1 MAEQLQ
7 TFKIGDKVG
16 RPGVKREAAP
26 AAPPAEEKNTAGFP
40 RVEALI
46 DEYQNADQAKEV
58 FGESIANIEGMLA
71 AEKNPKKKAD
81 LARAKLAFEH
91 TVSTL
96 DYLFQVKNEIA
107 QSMIVSAPAAKNA
120 DPGNPRKK

>member
-1 MAEQLQ
+1 MAQQLES
-7 TFKIGDKVG
+7 FKIGDKVG
-16 RPGVKREAAP
+16 RPGVKKDPSHAAQP
-26 AAPPAEEKNTAGFP
+26 AAQEKPSTGFP

-58 FGESIANIEGMLA
+58 FGESIANLEGLLA
-71 AEKNPKKKAD
+71 TEKNPKKKAD

-91 TVSTL
+91 TLSTL

-107 QSMIVSAPAAKNA
+107 QSTLQ
-120 DPGNPRKK
+120 PGAPRKK